1 MTRIRTSRA
10 PYLSDMEGKIYRN
23 ISIIVAIAENRAIGK
38 DNKLLWHVSE
48 DLKRFKKLTTGHT
61 LIMGRKTFESLQ
73 KFLAGRRIIVLTRDR
88 EFNPGNAETAHSLDQ
103 AVSLTEGEQEIFI
116 AGGAEIYALALSRG
130 IVDTVYLTVI
140 HQDFDGDTW
149 FPEFPDEEWELQS
162 REDHNAGEKNP
173 FDFSFLRY
181 ERKA

>member
-1 MTRIRTSRA
+1 M
-10 PYLSDMEGKIYRN
+10 K
-23 ISIIVAIAENRAIGK
+23 ISIIAAMSQNRVIGIR
-38 DNKLLWHVSE
+38 NSLPWRLPA
-48 DLKRFKKLTTGHT
+48 DLRFFKTKTMGHT

-73 KFLAGRRIIVLTRDR
+73 KFLAGRRIIVLTRGR
-88 EFNPGNAETAHSLDQ
+88 EFSPGNAETAHSLDQ
-103 AVSLTEGEQEIFI
+103 AVSLAEGEKEIFI

-162 REDHNAGEKNP
+162 REDHHADEKNP

-181 ERKA
+181 ERNA